1 MEGEAADDDPG
12 QDGDVADPD
21 VSDLLSLESTRV
33 QIVTLLTT
41 SVQSSGGERCES

>member
-21 VSDLLSLESTRV
+21 VSDLLSLESTLI
-33 QIVTLLTT
+33 QIV
-41 SVQSSGGERCES
+41 SVV